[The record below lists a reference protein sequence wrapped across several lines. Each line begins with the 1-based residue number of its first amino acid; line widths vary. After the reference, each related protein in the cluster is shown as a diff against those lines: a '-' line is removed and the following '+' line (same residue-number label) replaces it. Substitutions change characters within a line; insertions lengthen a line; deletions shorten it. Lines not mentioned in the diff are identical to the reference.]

1 MGDELQQACSTHPW
15 SRGSAPP
22 ASICQPFWITPP
34 AQSSHIGRWI
44 QEPPPPSRGSA
55 ARGERG
61 IRSGRHDGHRRCRAH
76 PAGRRRDD
84 QSRRRPPGPTV
95 KASANHPVL
104 PAALKALPWKDVPST
119 AAVEPLTCS
128 TGGARSNRRTEL
140 TRAPACAGSH
150 SRRTRSAGPLVTC
163 TRHLGAQSD

>member
-1 MGDELQQACSTHPW
+1 MNYSRRVLRIPGHEGPRHRHPSA
-15 SRGSAPP
+15 SRFGSRHRR
-22 ASICQPFWITPP
+22 
-34 AQSSHIGRWI
+34 SHRTSGGGSRSNK
-44 QEPPPPSRGSA
+44 PPSRGIA
-55 ARGERG
+55 ALVERVF
-61 IRSGRHDGHRRCRAH
+61 RSGRHDGHRRCRAH

-84 QSRRRPPGPTV
+84 PSRRRPPGPTV
-95 KASANHPVL
+95 KASAIHPVL